1 MILFSMEAKVEFAA
15 LIIFAGIPSGPGAA
29 PAESIFMQSDTK
41 GWASVTSVR
50 HVSIGHL
57 FGLETFSMKKSSL
70 TLNSSIGLLAT
81 DSYCFLSISACS
93 AGSSVNSP
101 FSFTTAAISPL
112 LLANFFA

>member
-1 MILFSMEAKVEFAA
+1 MPGISPDSRELCMILFSMEAKVEFAA

-57 FGLETFSMKKSSL
+57 FGLECCPHFQ
-70 TLNSSIGLLAT
+70 
-81 DSYCFLSISACS
+81 
-93 AGSSVNSP
+93 
-101 FSFTTAAISPL
+101 
-112 LLANFFA
+112 

>member
-50 HVSIGHL
+50 HVSIGPMGCSSFVWSGVL
-57 FGLETFSMKKSSL
+57 STSSMKKSSL
-70 TLNSSIGLLAT
+70 T
-81 DSYCFLSISACS
+81 
-93 AGSSVNSP
+93 
-101 FSFTTAAISPL
+101 
-112 LLANFFA
+112 